1 MKWIGLI
8 WIFLLSGFT
17 FAQGVLLE
25 SEWQFKKSGTDKW
38 HGATV
43 PGTVHTD
50 LFEAGI
56 IGDPFADMNETE
68 QQWIER
74 ENWEYRTEFK
84 VNGSVLKQEKIV
96 LVFEGLDTYAAVY
109 LNDSLILE
117 ADNMFRSWQI
127 NVKGIL
133 KKKSNEMRVVFT
145 SPILKKKDVAAAYLP
160 LPAGSDTTQNPVAPF
175 TRKAAYHF
183 GWDWA
188 PRFVTMG
195 IWKDIRIHTWNRIDI
210 KDVYYDAVQ
219 IDSKEAKIVGHITI
233 DSDTTKTVGIA
244 VGEFYSGTLD
254 LQKGP
259 HQYPFTFDVS
269 NPKIWWPNGSGEA
282 HLYELICTLSEKKKI
297 LDTHA
302 QKFGIR
308 SIELVNEPDS
318 IGTSFFFKV
327 NGEPI
332 FMQGAN
338 YVPQDVFLPRV
349 DSSQYIT
356 LLTQVRDANMNMIRV
371 WGGGIYERDLFYELC
386 DEYGILVWQ
395 DFMFAGSLYPAD
407 EAFLENVKTEA
418 TEQIIRLRKHPCLA
432 LWCGNNEIEVAW
444 NNWGW
449 QKQFGYSS
457 ADSTKLW
464 TDYQTL
470 FEGLLPQLVDSL
482 NPQTAYVPTS
492 PQSNWGTP
500 ENFNHGSMHY
510 WGVWHGDDYFD
521 GFKKNIGR
529 FMVEYGFQSY
539 PDYDLLAEYISEAE
553 LNLSSATIRT
563 RQKSYVGNAKI
574 LDFILEYQNAIPIG
588 FKETVMASQE
598 VQALGVAMA
607 MEAHKAAQPH
617 CMGSLMWQLNDCW
630 PGPSWSLIN
639 YNGKPKVAYET
650 VKEVLTK

>member
-1 MKWIGLI
+1 MKFVGLI
-8 WIFLLSGFT
+8 LFVTLSGFI
-17 FAQGVLLE
+17 FGQGVLIE
-25 SEWQFKKSGTDKW
+25 GEWEFKQSGTETW
-38 HGATV
+38 HPATV

-50 LFEAGI
+50 LFNAGL
-56 IGDPFADMNETE
+56 IGNPFADMNELD

-84 VNGSVLKQEKIV
+84 VSGGILKLENIF

-109 LNDSLILE
+109 LNGVLILE
-117 ADNMFRSWQI
+117 ADNMFRLWEVD
-127 NVKGIL
+127 VKRIL
-133 KKKSNEMRVVFT
+133 KKKDNQLRVVFT
-145 SPILKKKDVAAAYLP
+145 SPILKNAAVAAAYLP
-160 LPAGSDTTQNPVAPF
+160 LPAGSDTTSNPVSPF

-195 IWKDIRIHTWNRIDI
+195 IWKDIRIHAWNEIDI
-210 KDVYYDAVQ
+210 KDVFYDAVKIESKTAKVVGQ
-219 IDSKEAKIVGHITI
+219 ISIQ
-233 DSDTTKTVGIA
+233 SDTNKTIGIT
-244 VGEFYSGTLD
+244 VGEFYSGTID
-254 LQKGP
+254 LKKGL
-259 HQYPFTFDVS
+259 HQYPFSFDIA
-269 NPKIWWPNGSGEA
+269 NPKLWWPNGSGEA
-282 HLYELICTLSEKKKI
+282 YLYELVCTLWENKKEI
-297 LDTHA
+297 DSQT

-308 SIELVNEPDS
+308 NIELVNKPDS
-318 IGTSFFFKV
+318 IGKSFYFKV
-327 NGEPI
+327 NGKPL

-349 DSSQYIT
+349 DSSQYRS
-356 LLTQVRDANMNMIRV
+356 LLTQVHDANMNMIRV
-371 WGGGIYERDLFYELC
+371 WGGGIYERDVFYELC

-407 EAFLENVKTEA
+407 DAFMDNVKAEA
-418 TEQIIRLRKHPCLA
+418 SEQIIRLRKHPCLA

-449 QKQFGYSS
+449 HKQFGYSP

-464 TDYQTL
+464 KDYQTL

-500 ENFNHGSMHY
+500 ENFDYGSMHY

-521 GFKKNIGR
+521 GFENNIGR

-539 PDYDLLAEYISEAE
+539 PDYDLLTEYISESE
-553 LNLSSATIRT
+553 LNLSSETIRT

-574 LDFILEYQNAIPIG
+574 LDFILKYKNTIPLE
-588 FKETVMASQE
+588 FKETVQASQE
-598 VQALGVAMA
+598 VQALGMSKAMQ
-607 MEAHKAAQPH
+607 AHKAAQPH

-639 YNGKPKVAYET
+639 YNGKPKVAYGA